1 MSNVSVE
8 NIKDKFNKIES
19 KKQELKENKIK
30 LESEINSLSKEY
42 NKTLNELK
50 EMTGKDTYEEIVEF
64 IKTKKDN
71 LEKVKE
77 KVSAELDRYI
87 NTEDKN
93 DTNNNYE
100 EPAIFSI

>member
-8 NIKDKFNKIES
+8 NLKDKFNKIES

-100 EPAIFSI
+100 GPAVFSI

>member
-64 IKTKKDN
+64 IKTKDN

>member
-8 NIKDKFNKIES
+8 NLKDKFNKIES

-100 EPAIFSI
+100 EPAVFSI

>member
-8 NIKDKFNKIES
+8 NLKDKFNKIES

-77 KVSAELDRYI
+77 KVNEELDRYI

>member
-8 NIKDKFNKIES
+8 NLKDKFNKIES

-77 KVSAELDRYI
+77 KVNEELDRYI

-93 DTNNNYE
+93 DTHNNYE
-100 EPAIFSI
+100 EPSAFSI

>member
-8 NIKDKFNKIES
+8 NLKDKFNKIES

-77 KVSAELDRYI
+77 KVNAELDRYI

>member
-8 NIKDKFNKIES
+8 NLKDKFNKIES

-100 EPAIFSI
+100 EPSVFSI

>member
-8 NIKDKFNKIES
+8 NLKDKFNKIES

-77 KVSAELDRYI
+77 KVNAELDRYI

-100 EPAIFSI
+100 EPAVFSI